1 MAEGS
6 RALRVQGLH
15 ESPLS
20 TAFRHAWQEWQVAW
34 NALEKDD
41 EADAQ
46 LVFRTAE
53 AAIQISRRLWRNAF
67 ASVGDASGQQV
78 KTLVYAFVALVD
90 ETLLFTPWA
99 GQGAWQEKPLEARLY
114 GSRNAGER
122 LPVAIKKILDERAPA
137 SRDLANVYL
146 QCLILGFHGR
156 LRGPRGEAIHEKWR
170 HALFAF
176 AWQREASYRDVA
188 ATLELPTD
196 VAPRRLP
203 VRRSLPDGLRLGLA
217 IALGFVLLSAVGHFF
232 WRDIAQALEPVLN
245 VAAASPVEE
254 ER

>member
-1 MAEGS
+1 M

-20 TAFRHAWQEWQVAW
+20 TAFGHAWQEWLVAW
-34 NALEKDD
+34 NALDKDA
-41 EADAQ
+41 EADSQ
-46 LVFRTAE
+46 LVVRTADT
-53 AAIQISRRLWRNAF
+53 AMQISRRLWRNAF

-90 ETLLFTPWA
+90 ETLLFSPWA

-122 LPVAIKKILDERAPA
+122 LPVAIKKLLDERAPA

-170 HALFAF
+170 HALFTF
-176 AWQREASYRDVA
+176 AWQREPSYDDVA
-188 ATLELPTD
+188 ETLELPSD
-196 VAPRRLP
+196 VAPIRLP

-217 IALGFVLLSAVGHFF
+217 IGVGVLLLSLVGHLF
-232 WRDIAQALEPVLN
+232 WRDITQALEPVLHL
-245 VAAASPVEE
+245 ASATTVEQE
-254 ER
+254 P